1 MQDRHGRTINYLRVS
16 LTDLCNFRCRYCMP
30 PGGVNKLRHEEIL
43 TLEELYAVVK
53 LMVTELGFDKVRVTG
68 GEPLI
73 RRGAP
78 SFLKDLGAIEGIKDL
93 SLTTNAYHLAERA
106 EELKA
111 AGFRRVNI
119 SLDTLRA
126 DRFAALTGVD
136 GLERVLA
143 GIEAARRVGFAPIK
157 INVVSLR
164 ETRDEILDLITFG
177 LEKGV
182 EIRFI
187 ELMPIQGGPSDQY
200 LPNERV
206 RDIVAGR
213 HELRPIE
220 RGNGKPGEDAHSAA
234 QRYHLGDTGAAFGLI
249 SSVTHPFCASC
260 NRIRLRAD
268 GYLKP
273 CLASKQSYDLRKFV
287 RPRLRAEEL
296 VRYVQEVTQ
305 MSKEPTRGDYEIDT
319 MSAFGG

>member
-30 PGGVNKLRHEEIL
+30 PGGVHKLRHEEIL

-78 SFLKDLGAIEGIKDL
+78 AFLRNLGAIEGIKDL

-111 AGFRRVNI
+111 AGFKRVNI
-119 SLDTLRA
+119 SLDTLKA
-126 DRFAALTGVD
+126 DRFTDLTGMD
-136 GLERVLA
+136 GLGRVMA
-143 GIEAARRVGFAPIK
+143 GIEAARRVGFSPIK
-157 INVVSLR
+157 INAVSLR
-164 ETRDEILDLITFG
+164 ETQDEILDLIAFG
-177 LEKGV
+177 LEKDL

-187 ELMPIQGGPSDQY
+187 ELMPVQGGPSDQY
-200 LPNERV
+200 LPNEEV

-213 HELRPIE
+213 YELRPIE
-220 RGNGKPGEDAHSAA
+220 RGNGRPGDDAHSAA
-234 QRYHLGDTGAAFGLI
+234 QRYHLGDTGTAFGLI
-249 SSVTHPFCASC
+249 SSMTHPFCASC

-268 GYLKP
+268 GHLKP
-273 CLASKQSYDLRKFV
+273 CLASKKSHDLRKFV
-287 RPRLRAEEL
+287 RPELRADEL
-296 VRYVQEVTQ
+296 LRFVQDVIQ
-305 MSKEPTRGDYEIDT
+305 RSKEPTRGDYEIDT